1 MDSNTHQLKQQN
13 QPNSGLLR
21 FRSAPTSLF
30 SNLTPSS
37 VVDDNNNNNK
47 GSKHFW
53 DDSESRFVSNDNIS
67 GLSCSKEMNSGYGG
81 VGGGLPPHYPR
92 HGSAA
97 ATSSSAM
104 DGSFGLVGSL
114 GMDHETS
121 SHKSFGSNLL
131 RQGSS
136 PAGLFSNISF
146 QNGFATM
153 KGVGNYAT
161 VNGNN
166 GELSPSMNRLSSQ
179 VSFPSRNAS
188 SLGMLSHISEID
200 SEDIEATSPDD
211 GGSNGD
217 TTHYGSGFP
226 YSSWNDTQSFS
237 ENLSGLKRGRSG
249 NEKMFSDFQSG
260 GLGNQVHTLSHH
272 LSLPKTSSEMIA
284 MEKLF
289 QFPDSVPC
297 KIRAKRGC
305 ATHPRSIAERV
316 RRTKISERMRKLQE
330 LVPNMDKQT
339 NTSDMLDLAVDYIK
353 NLQKQFKSLSDK
365 RANCKCMRIQK
376 AVTNQIP

>member
-1 MDSNTHQLKQQN
+1 MDSNTHQSYQLKQQN

-21 FRSAPTSLF
+21 FRSAPSSLF
-30 SNLTPSS
+30 TNLTPSS
-37 VVDDNNNNNK
+37 SVVDDNNNNK

-53 DDSESRFVSNDNIS
+53 DDDSESERLVSRFVSNDNIS
-67 GLSCSKEMNSGYGG
+67 GLSCSKEMNTGY
-81 VGGGLPPHYPR
+81 GGGLPPHYPR

-97 ATSSSAM
+97 ATTSSSAM
-104 DGSFGLVGSL
+104 DGSFGL

-121 SHKSFGSNLL
+121 HKSFSSNLL

-146 QNGFATM
+146 QNGLATM
-153 KGVGNYAT
+153 KGVGNYTT

-166 GELSPSMNRLSSQ
+166 VELSPSINRLSSQ
-179 VSFPSRNAS
+179 VSFPSRNGS
-188 SLGMLSHISEID
+188 SLGMLSQISEID
-200 SEDIEATSPDD
+200 SEDIDATSPDD
-211 GGSNGD
+211 GGSSGD
-217 TTHYGSGFP
+217 TSRYGSGFP

-316 RRTKISERMRKLQE
+316 
-330 LVPNMDKQT
+330 
-339 NTSDMLDLAVDYIK
+339 
-353 NLQKQFKSLSDK
+353 
-365 RANCKCMRIQK
+365 
-376 AVTNQIP
+376 

>member
-1 MDSNTHQLKQQN
+1 MLQDSI
-13 QPNSGLLR
+13 
-21 FRSAPTSLF
+21 FF
-30 SNLTPSS
+30 SYNGTK
-37 VVDDNNNNNK
+37 D
-47 GSKHFW
+47 FW
-53 DDSESRFVSNDNIS
+53 DDSESERLVSRFVSNDNMS
-67 GLSCSKEMNSGYGG
+67 GSSCSKKVSGMNSGYGG
-81 VGGGLPPHYPR
+81 AGGLPPHYPR
-92 HGSAA
+92 HGSS
-97 ATSSSAM
+97 ATLSSAM
-104 DGSFGLVGSL
+104 DASFELAGSL
-114 GMDHETS
+114 GMNHETS
-121 SHKSFGSNLL
+121 HRSFGSNLL

-146 QNGFATM
+146 HDGFAAM
-153 KGVGNYAT
+153 KGVGNYAAM
-161 VNGNN
+161 NGSN
-166 GELSPSMNRLSSQ
+166 GEVSPSINPLNSQ
-179 VSFPSRNAS
+179 VSFPSRNTF

-217 TTHYGSGFP
+217 TMHYGLGFT

-249 NEKMFSDFQSG
+249 NEKMFADFQSG

-316 RRTKISERMRKLQE
+316 RRTRISERMRKLQE

-353 NLQKQFKSLSDK
+353 ELQKQFKFLRDK
-365 RANCKCMRIQK
+365 RANCKCTRMQK
-376 AVTNQIP
+376 ADTNQIP

>member
-1 MDSNTHQLKQQN
+1 
-13 QPNSGLLR
+13 
-21 FRSAPTSLF
+21 
-30 SNLTPSS
+30 
-37 VVDDNNNNNK
+37 
-47 GSKHFW
+47 
-53 DDSESRFVSNDNIS
+53 
-67 GLSCSKEMNSGYGG
+67 
-81 VGGGLPPHYPR
+81 
-92 HGSAA
+92 
-97 ATSSSAM
+97 
-104 DGSFGLVGSL
+104 
-114 GMDHETS
+114 
-121 SHKSFGSNLL
+121 
-131 RQGSS
+131 
-136 PAGLFSNISF
+136 
-146 QNGFATM
+146 M

-353 NLQKQFKSLSDK
+353 NLQKQFKH
-365 RANCKCMRIQK
+365 AI
-376 AVTNQIP
+376 